1 MFPPSLFFLISEEES
16 LRSLSGLSSSKAES
30 RQQTDHTHDM
40 TAPNRRGGLPWWVPL
55 PLPPQS
61 QSQSQSQM
69 LQQDA
74 TATTTATL
82 NRRACACSLS
92 ISLPQAMHAPPVSH
106 QQLSPL
112 LHALL
117 LTAPCWP
124 SRRSSSASP
133 SPSSGSSWRSWRG
146 VRRRRRAWGSR
157 RRPTGCT
164 SRGCRPGS

>member
-1 MFPPSLFFLISEEES
+1 MLPPGGAGVWCGMAPHWELGLALTSTWAFLFVLAVEYPWLLATRCFRPLFFLISEEES

-92 ISLPQAMHAPPVSH
+92 FSPTSHACSSC
-106 QQLSPL
+106 LSSAAVASFACSFA
-112 LHALL
+112 HGALL
-117 LTAPCWP
+117 AF
-124 SRRSSSASP
+124 S
-133 SPSSGSSWRSWRG
+133 
-146 VRRRRRAWGSR
+146 
-157 RRPTGCT
+157 
-164 SRGCRPGS
+164 